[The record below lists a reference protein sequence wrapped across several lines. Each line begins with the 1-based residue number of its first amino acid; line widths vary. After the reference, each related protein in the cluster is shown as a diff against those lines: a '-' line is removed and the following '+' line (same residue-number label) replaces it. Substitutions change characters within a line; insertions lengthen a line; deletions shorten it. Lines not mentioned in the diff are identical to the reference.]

1 MRHSLLIVLILSMA
15 IVSFGIKVNVIH
27 QWKYIDYEWESQEQK
42 EDAINSGTYNPYKN
56 FLNGVD
62 RANDGRVFVTVSKY
76 LNTGVPATLATVTN
90 KTGPGGP
97 LLRPY
102 PDWSWHNNSSM
113 CDGIINVYKLHIRCN
128 HIFVL
133 DNGQIGSCQIC
144 KPKLLI
150 FNLKNDTLVKT
161 IYIPFTIVAN
171 QTDYGLLVKPVVYVP
186 GKCERLLDE
195 MIIFMAD
202 TGGYGLV
209 VYDSSTER
217 MCRVESDYMKP
228 TDIYFSIAHTNFTYV
243 GGIYSMTILEEQL
256 FYAPVSG
263 KEIYKIKIKTLL
275 KCPNKKEANK
285 QTQLVQKL
293 SSQTVDITSAKYSI
307 FYSDTMGLSILG
319 TNVCKKSGE
328 NTVLLAQDKEKFQS
342 VSSMTA
348 SSYWDKLICMSDRFQ
363 RLYTLNLKEINF
375 RHFEMEL
382 SEILKEMDQSE

>member
-1 MRHSLLIVLILSMA
+1 MA

-195 MIIFMAD
+195 MIVSIHHLLIIF
-202 TGGYGLV
+202 
-209 VYDSSTER
+209 
-217 MCRVESDYMKP
+217 
-228 TDIYFSIAHTNFTYV
+228 
-243 GGIYSMTILEEQL
+243 
-256 FYAPVSG
+256 
-263 KEIYKIKIKTLL
+263 
-275 KCPNKKEANK
+275 
-285 QTQLVQKL
+285 
-293 SSQTVDITSAKYSI
+293 
-307 FYSDTMGLSILG
+307 
-319 TNVCKKSGE
+319 
-328 NTVLLAQDKEKFQS
+328 
-342 VSSMTA
+342 
-348 SSYWDKLICMSDRFQ
+348 
-363 RLYTLNLKEINF
+363 
-375 RHFEMEL
+375 
-382 SEILKEMDQSE
+382 